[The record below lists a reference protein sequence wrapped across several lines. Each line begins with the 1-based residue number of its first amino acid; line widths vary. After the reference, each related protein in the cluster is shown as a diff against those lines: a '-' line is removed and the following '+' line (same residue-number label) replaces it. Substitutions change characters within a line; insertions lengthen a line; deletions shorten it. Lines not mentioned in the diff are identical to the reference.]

1 MRLNNMSSMSE
12 LQHAVE
18 NNAGYVDYIPRGKW
32 IAKSTGRTEVR
43 EEVVMPVYE
52 FTCNQCGHTASDSSP
67 FCPWC
72 GADMRKGDAE

>member
-1 MRLNNMSSMSE
+1 MRLNDMSSMSE

-32 IAKSTGRTEVR
+32 IAKSVGSITR
-43 EEVVMPVYE
+43 ESVVTPVYE
-52 FTCNQCGHTASDSSP
+52 FTCNQCGYTANDSSP

>member
-1 MRLNNMSSMSE
+1 MRLNDMSSMSE

-32 IAKSTGRTEVR
+32 IEKSIGSIMR
-43 EEVVMPVYE
+43 EDVIMPVYE
-52 FTCNQCGHTASDSSP
+52 YKCDQCGYTANDNYL

-72 GADMRKGDAE
+72 GADMRGERE